1 MTAFSNSTISL
12 VFVILFFGAFS
23 SNSSASELDGDWSLS
38 LKSGTPAWLSIKRI
52 DGKPVIKM
60 RLHVGPEGPQTNI
73 KEVNGRLSFTLKQN
87 KKQKDTKTVDL
98 GIKSGKLEGVIISTS
113 MDGTVTETP
122 FTGKKIPPVSSTPP
136 DLAKVRFGLP
146 LSISMAGT
154 SPVGVPTKR
163 IKSMAGESK
172 TDSSLTRPQRPT
184 SVPPALTQIFAPM
197 PFTKT
202 SGCTLSFWFKKRATA
217 VSTFAACTR
226 RKSWIGTAAC
236 RACKGSASVFGRIA
250 PSKNAG
256 KKGGEWQSYDLTLVD
271 RHITVILNGEKVIDN
286 QPVPGPTGGAV
297 FTDPTTP
304 GPIHLQGDHT
314 SVAFRNIYLAPVIKE

>member
-1 MTAFSNSTISL
+1 MFSNFRKIPSITFYDCIFQPPTISL

-122 FTGKKIPPVSSTPP
+122 FTGKKIPP
-136 DLAKVRFGLP
+136 RFINPSRPRQSALWASP
-146 LSISMAGT
+146 FLFSMAGT

-163 IKSMAGESK
+163 IKSMAGASK

-202 SGCTLSFWFKKRATA
+202 SGCNIEFLVQEKSNSGVYLRGNVRGASRGSGQPHAGLARGRLCLRTHRP
-217 VSTFAACTR
+217 R
-226 RKSWIGTAAC
+226 RKMPA
-236 RACKGSASVFGRIA
+236 RKGV
-250 PSKNAG
+250 NG
-256 KKGGEWQSYDLTLVD
+256 KATISPWS
-271 RHITVILNGEKVIDN
+271 
-286 QPVPGPTGGAV
+286 
-297 FTDPTTP
+297 TD
-304 GPIHLQGDHT
+304 T
-314 SVAFRNIYLAPVIKE
+314 SLSS